1 MNEPKSEPRKPSLH
15 LVHPRTGDPNR
26 PSGPDLFGAHGTPEE
41 RRNWIPLLVGFGVV
55 LAAIALIA
63 FLGRGQSQVPKTAD
77 PYSSNL
83 VVEQAT
89 LSQADNFVGSTITYI
104 DLTTHNTGD
113 RTVVGGLV
121 QAVFQDSLGQPVQTE
136 ILPLRALLPNPVGGV
151 EEAGNL
157 AMAPLGP
164 GQTRVLR
171 LTVEH
176 ISGQWNR
183 AQPGLEFRGLR
194 FK

>member
-1 MNEPKSEPRKPSLH
+1 MNEPSPSPRKPSLH
-15 LVHPRTGDPNR
+15 LVHSRSDDQT
-26 PSGPDLFGAHGTPEE
+26 PSDSQLFGAHTTPEP
-41 RRNWIPLLVGFGVV
+41 RNWLPLLVGFGVV
-55 LAAIALIA
+55 LAVIVLFAL
-63 FLGRGQSQVPKTAD
+63 FGRGKHQVPQTAD
-77 PYSSNL
+77 PYSPML

-104 DLTTHNTGD
+104 DLTTRNSGD
-113 RTVVGGLV
+113 RTVVGGLI
-121 QAVFQDSLGQPVQTE
+121 QAVFRDSLGQPVQTE
-136 ILPLRALLPNPVGGV
+136 TLPLRALLPGPAGGV
-151 EEAGNL
+151 AEAGDL

-176 ISGQWNR
+176 ISSQWNR
-183 AQPGLEFRGLR
+183 AQPELEFRGLR